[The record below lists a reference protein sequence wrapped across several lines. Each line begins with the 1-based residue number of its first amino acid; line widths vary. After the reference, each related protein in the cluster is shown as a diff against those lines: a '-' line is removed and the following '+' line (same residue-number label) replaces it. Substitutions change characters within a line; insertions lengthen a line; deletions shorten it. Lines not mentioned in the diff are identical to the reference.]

1 MNWPFGKT
9 KTPDGTS
16 VIRHSKIKTR
26 MGTAPERTGFIEA
39 REAAYGRLYEQPV
52 SVSHEVF
59 PLIPHIDV
67 YQYRPKMKD
76 RPICRLVTGGMSDL
90 PMTMPRGADDAPRRV
105 ELLFYCD
112 EPRDE
117 YIATLRWL
125 AHFPHSANTWVGYR
139 HTVPNGDP
147 PAPFWGSD
155 MLDTF
160 LFMPPILRKDATLSQ
175 ELTLDGDGV
184 HFLWVVP
191 LTTAECHFK
200 LKRGF
205 EALMDVFDQKKHP
218 LVFDPGRK
226 SYV

>member
-16 VIRHSKIKTR
+16 IIRHSKIKTR
-26 MGTAPERTGFIEA
+26 MGVAPERTGFIEA

-76 RPICRLVTGGMSDL
+76 RSICRLVTGGMSDL

-105 ELLFYCD
+105 ELLLDRD

-147 PAPFWGSD
+147 PRA
-155 MLDTF
+155 F
-160 LFMPPILRKDATLSQ
+160 LGK
-175 ELTLDGDGV
+175 
-184 HFLWVVP
+184 
-191 LTTAECHFK
+191 
-200 LKRGF
+200 
-205 EALMDVFDQKKHP
+205 
-218 LVFDPGRK
+218 
-226 SYV
+226 